1 MGTKKFG
8 PFLSAVAVSFC
19 LGFGAVGC
27 VATGF
32 QLDVASMVTVAAVC
46 LLLALLTG
54 FLSKENVGFF
64 LLLGLCAMTALGLLM
79 YDVQPLRKL
88 LSSITRI
95 YNLGYGWE
103 HLYPSVMESP
113 VTVDTALCL
122 VAGVTIL
129 LSGWAVRRGKS
140 AIWALAPA
148 LLTVSTCIIV
158 TDTVPQEGHLFLVL
172 MGILLLLLPQSVR
185 RRNREAGARL
195 TALLLVPCL
204 LLSGILFWMVP
215 RAGYEQK
222 GNPVQQAVLEWLQSL
237 PFAPKRGGG
246 MVTGVTV
253 NLMQT
258 GPVEEQTYKIMEVTG
273 ARDGVLYLRGQA
285 YDVYT
290 GTQWKVAVI
299 NAVDKGWPRV
309 DGGRVG
315 TVKIRTQSVIGIR
328 YFPYYVNRTTMW
340 DELGNGKLSNPYG
353 QMVYSFTQMDPV
365 PGEAQNITLADEIR
379 LQCLALPE
387 GTRAAVEGLVK
398 VITRGQKMSVEQL
411 AELLG
416 DYVRSCASYDRKT
429 LQVPADA
436 EDFALWFLEN
446 SQTGYCVHF
455 ATAATVLLRSAGIPA
470 RYVTGYAV
478 PARKGKTTNVTGE
491 YAHAWVE
498 YFAPGVGWKVLEATP
513 AEGLPQMPEDTP
525 PPTTEPIPTE
535 TTEPTEPTQVTT
547 VPEAT
552 TQPTT
557 GVDPTT
563 RPTTVPGQS
572 QSGTQNPG
580 ATTGNA
586 GPGTKADR
594 TWILGI
600 LRVLGYLGGA
610 VLLIWGQY
618 LLRVRR
624 KRKQMYTGN
633 RNRRALACWREVR
646 RYKRVLKLP
655 VPQELEQLAEKAV
668 FSQHTLTGEELL
680 VLEAWLKDARENLG
694 HRKDGLLLRLI
705 WALA

>member
-8 PFLSAVAVSFC
+8 SFLSAVAVSFC

-27 VATGF
+27 VVTGF
-32 QLDVASMVTVAAVC
+32 NLDVASMVTVAAVC
-46 LLLALLTG
+46 LLLALLTA
-54 FLSKENVGFF
+54 FLSKENAGFF
-64 LLLGLCAMTALGLLM
+64 LLLGLSAMTALGLLM
-79 YDVQPLRKL
+79 YDVQPMRKL
-88 LSSITRI
+88 LSNITRI

-103 HLYPSVMESP
+103 HWYPSAMESP

-140 AIWALAPA
+140 AIWALVPA
-148 LLTVSTCIIV
+148 LLTVTSCIFV
-158 TDTVPQEGHLFLVL
+158 VDTVPHEGYLFLVL

-185 RRNREAGARL
+185 RRNGAEGARL
-195 TALLLVPCL
+195 TALLLIPCL
-204 LLSGILFWMVP
+204 LLSGILFWAVP
-215 RAGYEQK
+215 RASYEQK

-237 PFAPKRGGG
+237 PFAPQRGGG
-246 MVTGVTV
+246 MVPGMTV
-253 NLMQT
+253 DLQNA
-258 GPVEEQTYKIMEVTG
+258 GPTENPKTKVMEVVG

-315 TVKIRTQSVIGIR
+315 TVKIRTQTKLDVR
-328 YFPYYVNRTTMW
+328 FFPYYVNRTTMW
-340 DELGNGKLSNPYG
+340 DELGHGRLSNPYAALT
-353 QMVYSFTQMDPV
+353 YSFTQMDAM
-365 PGEAQNITLADEIR
+365 PGEEQNIVLADEIR
-379 LQCLALPE
+379 KQCLALPE
-387 GTRAAVEGLVK
+387 DTREAAGILLQSILKGADPGVEGMAQQ
-398 VITRGQKMSVEQL
+398 I
-411 AELLG
+411 G
-416 DYVRSCASYDRKT
+416 DYVRSSATYSLDT
-429 LQVPADA
+429 VAMPFGNT
-436 EDFALWFLEN
+436 DFALWFLEN
-446 SQTGYCVHF
+446 GDTGYCVHF
-455 ATAATVLLRSAGIPA
+455 ATAATVLLRAAGIPA

-491 YAHAWVE
+491 YSHAWVE
-498 YFAPGVGWKVLEATP
+498 YFVPGFGWKVLEATP
-513 AEGLPQMPEDTP
+513 AEGVPQMPEDTP

-563 RPTTVPGQS
+563 QPTTEPEQS
-572 QSGTQNPG
+572 QTGTQNPG

-586 GPGTKADR
+586 GPGTKVDR
-594 TWILGI
+594 TWLLGI
-600 LRVLGYLGGA
+600 LKVLGYLGGTI
-610 VLLIWGQY
+610 LLIWGQY
-618 LLRVRR
+618 LLRIRR
-624 KRKQMYTGN
+624 KRKRMYTGN

-680 VLEAWLKDARENLG
+680 VLEAWLKDARINLR